1 MLLLVLI
8 ISHYYTEAVYIPKIS
23 NTSEFSCLVVLA
35 SYSDTNIFGSN
46 PAMCNIYYYP
56 LLPIITLEITF
67 VYLLAQYTT
76 SMEYI
81 L

>member
-8 ISHYYTEAVYIPKIS
+8 ITHYYTETVYIPKIS
-23 NTSEFSCLVVLA
+23 ETSEFSSPVVWA
-35 SYSDTNIFGSN
+35 SYSDTSLFGSN
-46 PAMCNIYYYP
+46 PAMCNICYYP

-67 VYLLAQYTT
+67 VYLLAQSTT